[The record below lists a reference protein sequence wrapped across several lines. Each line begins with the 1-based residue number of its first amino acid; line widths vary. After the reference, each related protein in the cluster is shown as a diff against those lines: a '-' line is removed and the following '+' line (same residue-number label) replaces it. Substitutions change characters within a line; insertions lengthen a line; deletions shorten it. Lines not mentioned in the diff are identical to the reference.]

1 MTLSDPHA
9 YLLAGFSERD
19 VQEII
24 DDLDYL
30 HQNSNW
36 PYPKDR
42 TTTMLVESPCILR
55 EFLEKV
61 RPDALR
67 SAMISKTVKGLVL
80 R

>member
-9 YLLAGFSERD
+9 YMLAGFTEHD

-30 HQNSNW
+30 HQNSTW
-36 PYPKDR
+36 PYTKDR
-42 TTTMLVESPCILR
+42 TTTMLLDSPHILK

-67 SAMISKTVKGLVL
+67 SAMIPRSVKTLVL